1 MITDNSLYTSVIMS
15 IIYSVAIAFVIVV
28 AIFRPSILGN
38 RGEAKVC
45 SILSK
50 LPESDYIVR
59 NDILL
64 KTGRGTSQIDH
75 VVVSVYGIFVIE
87 TKNISGWILGDQ
99 YGDEWVKN
107 VYGNKYRFRNPLK
120 QNYGHV
126 KALERALELPFSI
139 FIPIVVFSRRARL
152 KIETK
157 QAVIYPDKLL
167 ETIAEYQQPLLT
179 TNEINSIAQKI
190 DELTITS
197 RENKKEHV
205 DNIRRTA
212 IECERKINSGIC
224 PKCNGRLVLRT
235 GKYGKFYGCS
245 NYPTCRFTKQI

>member
-1 MITDNSLYTSVIMS
+1 MITEDFLNISVIIYIA
-15 IIYSVAIAFVIVV
+15 IIVLAKVV
-28 AIFRPSILGN
+28 AIYRPSILGN
-38 RGEAKVC
+38 RGEAKVR

-64 KTGRGTSQIDH
+64 NTEHGTSQIDH

-87 TKNISGWILGDQ
+87 TKNIRGWILGDQ

-157 QAVIYPDKLL
+157 QTVIYTDKLRFC
-167 ETIAEYQQPLLT
+167 AC
-179 TNEINSIAQKI
+179 SIFRWSPCTYRGYA
-190 DELTITS
+190 
-197 RENKKEHV
+197 
-205 DNIRRTA
+205 
-212 IECERKINSGIC
+212 
-224 PKCNGRLVLRT
+224 GRQLGSHR
-235 GKYGKFYGCS
+235 
-245 NYPTCRFTKQI
+245 KQIR

>member
-1 MITDNSLYTSVIMS
+1 MITDNSLYTSVIIS

>member
-1 MITDNSLYTSVIMS
+1 MITEDFLNISVTIYIA
-15 IIYSVAIAFVIVV
+15 IIVLAIVV
-28 AIFRPSILGN
+28 AIYRPSILGK
-38 RGEAKVC
+38 RGEANVR

-50 LPESDYIVR
+50 LPENDYIVR

-64 KTGRGTSQIDH
+64 KTERGTSQIDH

-99 YGDEWVKN
+99 YSDEWVKN

-126 KALERALELPFSI
+126 KALEQALDLHYSR
-139 FIPIVVFSRRARL
+139 FIPIVVFSRRAKL
-152 KIETK
+152 NVETK
-157 QAVIYPDKLL
+157 QTLIYTDELL
-167 ETIAEYQQPLLT
+167 ETIVEYQQPLLT

>member
-1 MITDNSLYTSVIMS
+1 MITEDFLNISVIIYIA
-15 IIYSVAIAFVIVV
+15 IIVLAKVV
-28 AIFRPSILGN
+28 AIYRPSILGN
-38 RGEAKVC
+38 RGEAKVR

-64 KTGRGTSQIDH
+64 NTEHGTSQIDH

-87 TKNISGWILGDQ
+87 TKNIRGWILGDQ

-157 QAVIYPDKLL
+157 QTVIYTDKSLL
-167 ETIAEYQQPLLT
+167 Q
-179 TNEINSIAQKI
+179 
-190 DELTITS
+190 
-197 RENKKEHV
+197 
-205 DNIRRTA
+205 
-212 IECERKINSGIC
+212 GI
-224 PKCNGRLVLRT
+224 LRH
-235 GKYGKFYGCS
+235 G
-245 NYPTCRFTKQI
+245 